1 MFKNVSIVLEC
12 AIPGSGASIHGL
24 ILNQEIL
31 TPPDS
36 LFFQMIGQGLSYELS
51 KGLACPSRKE
61 YG

>member
-24 ILNQEIL
+24 ILKQEIL

-36 LFFQMIGQGLSYELS
+36 LLFQMIGQGLSYEL
-51 KGLACPSRKE
+51 R
-61 YG
+61 